1 MDEKKLQEQ
10 LDALKTAL
18 EKNLDEKARE
28 QVKAA
33 IASFEKQIDELKK
46 QGEKVAE
53 LEKQLEKLKEDAA
66 KNQKAFDDWQAK
78 QKEIPTGQPAFK
90 TFKSVLGEQ
99 LEAKKEALAKYK
111 TGDAKGFA
119 IEMKVVGDMSSSGSL
134 TGNYFVA
141 PTIVPGVTLQP
152 FEEVHMRD
160 MLPVGQ
166 TNSNVVRFVRD
177 NGGEGG
183 PATTAEGAAKPQMD
197 RDLQIYDAPV
207 RKIATHMRVPEEMID
222 DIPYLQSFLSQIGI
236 EEVMSVEDDQILYG
250 DGTGQN
256 LKGLF
261 HADNSTVF
269 NPGTSVIQD
278 ANEFDVI
285 RAARKQIR
293 NAKLGGPLRA
303 VVSPDDFFN
312 MTSQKDT
319 TNNYLFLGGGNGIP
333 LANAG
338 GSPTGINVGGVIIE
352 EHTAIT
358 SGDFIVFQTRSAQ
371 IFDRSGTT
379 VRFYDQDQDNA
390 IKNLI
395 TIVIEKR
402 LALAVYRPL
411 GIIRGTFGAAVN
423 DLAND
428 SE

>member
-1 MDEKKLQEQ
+1 MEQKELQAQ

-18 EKNLDEKARE
+18 ETGLDAKAKEQAEKALQSVKEQLKALDEKSKE
-28 QVKAA
+28 VTTLTETVNKMK
-33 IASFEKQIDELKK
+33 SD
-46 QGEKVAE
+46 AE
-53 LEKQLEKLKEDAA
+53 
-66 KNQKAFDDWQAK
+66 KNQKALDDLIAK
-78 QKEIPTGQPAFK
+78 GKEPQTPAPAFK
-90 TFKSVLGEQ
+90 SFKSVLGEK

-111 TGDAKGFA
+111 SGDAKGFA
-119 IEMKVVGDMSSSGSL
+119 IELKDVGIFSSSTNL
-134 TGNYFVA
+134 TGDYFVS
-141 PTIVPGVTLQP
+141 PTVVPGVTLQP

-183 PATTAEGAAKPQMD
+183 PTTVAEGGAKPQMD

-261 HADNSTVF
+261 HADNSTLF
-269 NPGTSVIQD
+269 NPGTTVIQD
-278 ANEFDVI
+278 ANEFDII
-285 RAARKQIR
+285 RSARRQIR
-293 NAKLGGPLRA
+293 NSKLGGPLRA

-352 EHTAIT
+352 EHTAVN
-358 SGDFIVFQTRSAQ
+358 SGDFLVFQTRSAQ

-411 GIIRGTFGAAVN
+411 GIIRGTFLAAIN

>member
-1 MDEKKLQEQ
+1 MEQKELQQQLDSLKAALLTGMDAKAKEQAEAALQSVKEQ
-10 LDALKTAL
+10 LKA
-18 EKNLDEKARE
+18 LDEKSKEVADL
-28 QVKAA
+28 KAKM
-33 IASFEKQIDELKK
+33 EKMESD
-46 QGEKVAE
+46 G
-53 LEKQLEKLKEDAA
+53 A
-66 KNQKAFDDWQAK
+66 KNQKALDDLIAK
-78 QKEIPTGQPAFK
+78 GKEPQTPSPIFKSFK
-90 TFKSVLGEQ
+90 TLLGEK
-99 LEAKKEALAKYK
+99 LAEKKEALAKYK
-111 TGDAKGFA
+111 SGDAKGFA
-119 IEMKVVGDMSSSGSL
+119 IEMKDVGIFGSSTHL
-134 TGNYFVA
+134 TGDYFVS
-141 PTIVPGVTLQP
+141 PTIVPGVTQQP
-152 FEEVHMRD
+152 YEEVHMRD

-183 PATTAEGAAKPQMD
+183 PTTVAEGASKPQMD
-197 RDLQIYDAPV
+197 RDLEILDAPV

-250 DGTGQN
+250 DGSGQN

-261 HADNSTVF
+261 HADNSTLF
-269 NPGTSVIQD
+269 NPGTSVVQD

-293 NAKLGGPLRA
+293 NSKLGGPLRA

-333 LANAG
+333 LVNTG

-352 EHTAIT
+352 EHTAVN
-358 SGDFIVFQTRSAQ
+358 SGDFLVFQTRSAQ

-411 GIIRGTFGAAVN
+411 GIIRGTFLAGVN
-423 DLAND
+423 DLANA

>member
-33 IASFEKQIDELKK
+33 IVSIEKQIDELKK

-78 QKEIPTGQPAFK
+78 QKEIPTGQPILKNFK
-90 TFKSVLGEQ
+90 TVLGEQ
-99 LEAKKEALAKYK
+99 LEAKKEALTRYK
-111 TGDAKGFA
+111 NGDAKGFA
-119 IEMKVVGDMSSSGSL
+119 IELKDVGIFSSSTSL
-134 TGNYFVA
+134 TGSYFVS

-166 TNSNVVRFVRD
+166 TNSNVVRYVRD

-183 PATTAEGAAKPQMD
+183 PTTVAEAAAKPQMD
-197 RDLQIYDAPV
+197 RDLEILDAPV

-261 HADNSTVF
+261 HADNSTLF
-269 NPGTSVIQD
+269 NPGTTVIQD
-278 ANEFDVI
+278 SNEFDVI
-285 RAARKQIR
+285 RSARRQIR
-293 NAKLGGPLRA
+293 NSKLGGPLRA

-333 LANAG
+333 LANPS

-352 EHTAIT
+352 EHTAVN
-358 SGDFIVFQTRSAQ
+358 SGDFLVFQTRSAQ
-371 IFDRSGTT
+371 IFDRSGIT

-411 GIIRGTFGAAVN
+411 GIIRGTFAAAVA
-423 DLAND
+423 DLGND

>member
-18 EKNLDEKARE
+18 DKSLDEKAKE

-33 IASFEKQIDELKK
+33 IASIEKQIDELKK

-53 LEKQLEKLKEDAA
+53 LEKQLAEIKEAAA
-66 KNQKAFDDWQAK
+66 KNQKWIDEQVAKKNEPQA
-78 QKEIPTGQPAFK
+78 PAAGFK

-111 TGDAKGFA
+111 SGDAKGFA
-119 IEMKVVGDMSSSGSL
+119 IEMKVVGDFTSAGSL
-134 TGNYFVA
+134 TGSYFVA
-141 PTIVPGVTLQP
+141 PTIVPGVTQQP
-152 FEEVHMRD
+152 YEEVHMRN

-197 RDLQIYDAPV
+197 RDLEIYDAPV

-250 DGTGQN
+250 DGSGQN

-261 HADNSTVF
+261 HADNSTLF
-269 NPGTSVIQD
+269 NPGTSLVVD
-278 ANEFDVI
+278 PNRFDVI

-303 VVSPDDFFN
+303 VISPDDFFE
-312 MTSQKDT
+312 MTSKKDT

-333 LANAG
+333 LVNTG
-338 GSPTGINVGGVIIE
+338 GSPTGINVGGIIIE
-352 EHTAIT
+352 EHTSVNT
-358 SGDFIVFQTRSAQ
+358 GDFLVFQTRSAQ
-371 IFDRSGTT
+371 IFDRSGIT

-402 LALAVYRPL
+402 LALAVYRPA
-411 GIIRGTFGAAVN
+411 GIIRGTFTVAIS
-423 DLAND
+423 DLLND